1 MLMQPLKTLSS
12 LVILI
17 CILITNGYSQT
28 PVKTYEKE
36 WKKVDE
42 LITKKKLPKTAL
54 TEVKKIYALAKKERQ
69 DAQIIKAVVYMLGL
83 QREAREDNESL
94 AIKEIENEIATAK
107 EPVVSIFRSLLA
119 GVYLNY
125 FQQYRWQLYDR
136 GETKQFR
143 KDDIKTWTAAD
154 FHKKIS
160 ELYLLS
166 IKNEKL
172 LQQTRLRSFDE
183 IILQGNVRHL
193 RPSLYDLLAHRALE
207 YFKSDERDIDKPAY
221 AFEIDQAL
229 AFDPAVDFITKKIIT
244 KDSLSLKHKA
254 LLVYQQLLAFHLKD
268 TKPDALLDA
277 DIQRLE
283 FVHENSTHPDK
294 DSLYRMA
301 LKHLVS
307 QYPNLP
313 AASQAWYLLAKEY
326 NADADNY
333 KPFGDTTH
341 RYARVKAKE
350 ICEKVIA
357 QKDSSEGKINCIN
370 LLKQIK
376 AKELNFS
383 LEKVNVPGKAFRSL
397 IQYRNLDKVFLRL
410 VKADEKTS
418 DILNYYDEKTWLQIL
433 KMPAIRNWQQVLP
446 STNDYQSHSVEI
458 KIDELPIGEFILLA
472 ASDNFSKEAAI
483 GARVFYVSNISFVNN
498 QNDHFLLHRETGKP
512 LSSASVQVWEQRY
525 DQKQS
530 KYTRQK
536 TQLYTTDVN
545 GYFKLNNLSKDN
557 YSYTYILDIKH
568 NGDKLFMNEWMNDY
582 YYYRNPE
589 QKETEPI
596 DLRRIF
602 FFTDRSIYRPGQP
615 IYFKGI
621 AVIPDKETKN
631 KVLADYTTW
640 VYLRNANY
648 QLADSIQV
656 KTNEYG
662 SFSGKFQVPLGV
674 LNGNFSIYAKDQKGE
689 TSFSV
694 EEYKRPKFYVDFEKI
709 KGTYKLSDKIK
720 ITGFAKAYA
729 GNNIDDAIIKY
740 RVERNARFPYP
751 WMFYRWPQPSTSSM
765 EITHGEAKTDKD
777 GKFTIE
783 FEAIPDKTL
792 DKKLDPIFEYTVYAD
807 VTDINGETRSGQTE
821 VSVGYKAL
829 VLKVDLPSS
838 LPADSLK
845 TISIRTE
852 NMAGEFEPAKVSVT
866 ITKLK
871 EEKRLIRKRYWE
883 RPDQFV
889 MSKNEYIKYFPTD
902 EYDNETDLKSW
913 EKTEKVFEK
922 ADSVRDDGK
931 WKIENGRIGAGFYM
945 VEISTKDK
953 NGEEVKD
960 IQYIELFDE
969 KSKQLNSPAYLWTK
983 GSKSIELGEKTEI
996 QIGTSA
1002 NDLFVIRQTIKTE
1015 NNKQK
1020 DSKYEYA
1027 ALDNEKKSFE
1037 FAATEADRGGYGV
1050 NFFFVKNN
1058 RFYNYTDIINIPWTN
1073 KDLNIEYAT
1082 FRDKTLP
1089 GSEEKWKI
1097 KISGFKKE
1105 KIAAEILASMY
1116 DASLDQFKFHS
1127 WSEPNIW
1134 PQYSYNSLWKSDHN
1148 FSEFESEGKPDNTLG
1163 QAKSVE
1169 KRYDELLSNIDEAVI
1184 QFHFVSKQMIRREM
1198 TDVSANAAP
1207 ASMQEVKIRGRVE
1220 KAGIIKDEELKM
1232 DTSAI
1237 TILLPEQDKAV
1248 QIRKNF
1254 NETAFFFPD
1263 LRTNENGD
1271 IEFSFNIPE
1280 ALTKWKFQALAH
1292 TKDLAFGYSSK
1303 EIVTQKQLMVQPNAP
1318 RFLREGDRMEFSAKI
1333 VNLTDKELTGQ
1344 AELQLFDVATNE
1356 SVGGWFNN
1364 MYPNQYFTVAAGQSE
1379 AVMFPIQVPYLFD
1392 KALVWRIVARAG
1404 DVSDGEEAA
1413 IPVLTNRMLVTETLP
1428 LNLRNTQT
1436 KNFRFEKLLT
1446 SGNSETLQHHSLTVE
1461 YTSNPAWYAVQALP
1475 YLMEYPYECAE
1486 QTWNRFY
1493 ANALASKIA
1502 NSSPRIKQIF
1512 ESWNTKDTAALLSN
1526 LQKNQELKAVLL
1538 EETPWVLQ
1546 AKTEAQQKKNIALLF
1561 DMLRMSSEMN
1571 STYEKLKQ
1579 MQLENGG
1586 FVWFKGGPDNRY
1598 ITQYIVTGIGHLKKL
1613 GVDIKKL
1620 EPILKLAIPYLDLQI
1635 KKDHDELKK
1644 NKTDLAKYTPGHY
1657 EVQYLYM
1664 RSFFAEQKIAT
1675 ASQTAYN
1682 YFRSRTQQ
1690 TWTKQTKHMQ
1700 GMISLALFRT
1710 GDTKTP
1716 VVILKSL
1723 KETSINNEELGM
1735 YWKENSGGW
1744 FWHQAPVETQALLI
1758 EAFGEIDKDTKTVD
1772 DLKTWLLKNKQTT
1785 NWKTTKATAEA
1796 CYALLLQGTDLLVNE
1811 SVVEIKLGNTAV
1823 KSTDYKEEAG
1833 TGYFKRSI
1841 AGSLITPNMGNISVS
1856 VQPVKNQTTTTWGG
1870 VYWQYFEDLDKITTA
1885 STPLKLDK
1893 KLFVETNTDR
1903 GPLLMPINEGDAVK
1917 VGDKIKVRIE
1927 LRVDRDMEYVHMK
1940 DMRASCLEPVNVL
1953 SSYKW
1958 HGGLGYYET
1967 TKDASTNFF
1976 FDYLRKGTY
1985 VFEYALFVTHTGN
1998 FSNGITNIQCM
2009 YAPEFSSHSEGIRI
2023 NVE

>member
-1 MLMQPLKTLSS
+1 ML
-12 LVILI
+12 
-17 CILITNGYSQT
+17 
-28 PVKTYEKE
+28 
-36 WKKVDE
+36 
-42 LITKKKLPKTAL
+42 
-54 TEVKKIYALAKKERQ
+54 
-69 DAQIIKAVVYMLGL
+69 
-83 QREAREDNESL
+83 
-94 AIKEIENEIATAK
+94 
-107 EPVVSIFRSLLA
+107 
-119 GVYLNY
+119 
-125 FQQYRWQLYDR
+125 
-136 GETKQFR
+136 
-143 KDDIKTWTAAD
+143 
-154 FHKKIS
+154 
-160 ELYLLS
+160 
-166 IKNEKL
+166 
-172 LQQTRLRSFDE
+172 
-183 IILQGNVRHL
+183 
-193 RPSLYDLLAHRALE
+193 
-207 YFKSDERDIDKPAY
+207 
-221 AFEIDQAL
+221 
-229 AFDPAVDFITKKIIT
+229 
-244 KDSLSLKHKA
+244 
-254 LLVYQQLLAFHLKD
+254 
-268 TKPDALLDA
+268 
-277 DIQRLE
+277 
-283 FVHENSTHPDK
+283 
-294 DSLYRMA
+294 
-301 LKHLVS
+301 
-307 QYPNLP
+307 
-313 AASQAWYLLAKEY
+313 
-326 NADADNY
+326 
-333 KPFGDTTH
+333 
-341 RYARVKAKE
+341 
-350 ICEKVIA
+350 
-357 QKDSSEGKINCIN
+357 
-370 LLKQIK
+370 
-376 AKELNFS
+376 
-383 LEKVNVPGKAFRSL
+383 
-397 IQYRNLDKVFLRL
+397 
-410 VKADEKTS
+410 
-418 DILNYYDEKTWLQIL
+418 
-433 KMPAIRNWQQVLP
+433 
-446 STNDYQSHSVEI
+446 
-458 KIDELPIGEFILLA
+458 
-472 ASDNFSKEAAI
+472 
-483 GARVFYVSNISFVNN
+483 
-498 QNDHFLLHRETGKP
+498 
-512 LSSASVQVWEQRY
+512 
-525 DQKQS
+525 
-530 KYTRQK
+530 
-536 TQLYTTDVN
+536 
-545 GYFKLNNLSKDN
+545 
-557 YSYTYILDIKH
+557 
-568 NGDKLFMNEWMNDY
+568 
-582 YYYRNPE
+582 
-589 QKETEPI
+589 
-596 DLRRIF
+596 
-602 FFTDRSIYRPGQP
+602 
-615 IYFKGI
+615 
-621 AVIPDKETKN
+621 
-631 KVLADYTTW
+631 
-640 VYLRNANY
+640 
-648 QLADSIQV
+648 
-656 KTNEYG
+656 
-662 SFSGKFQVPLGV
+662 
-674 LNGNFSIYAKDQKGE
+674 
-689 TSFSV
+689 
-694 EEYKRPKFYVDFEKI
+694 
-709 KGTYKLSDKIK
+709 
-720 ITGFAKAYA
+720 
-729 GNNIDDAIIKY
+729 
-740 RVERNARFPYP
+740 
-751 WMFYRWPQPSTSSM
+751 
-765 EITHGEAKTDKD
+765 
-777 GKFTIE
+777 
-783 FEAIPDKTL
+783 
-792 DKKLDPIFEYTVYAD
+792 
-807 VTDINGETRSGQTE
+807 
-821 VSVGYKAL
+821 
-829 VLKVDLPSS
+829 
-838 LPADSLK
+838 
-845 TISIRTE
+845 
-852 NMAGEFEPAKVSVT
+852 
-866 ITKLK
+866 
-871 EEKRLIRKRYWE
+871 
-883 RPDQFV
+883 
-889 MSKNEYIKYFPTD
+889 
-902 EYDNETDLKSW
+902 
-913 EKTEKVFEK
+913 
-922 ADSVRDDGK
+922 
-931 WKIENGRIGAGFYM
+931 
-945 VEISTKDK
+945 
-953 NGEEVKD
+953 
-960 IQYIELFDE
+960 
-969 KSKQLNSPAYLWTK
+969 
-983 GSKSIELGEKTEI
+983 
-996 QIGTSA
+996 
-1002 NDLFVIRQTIKTE
+1002 
-1015 NNKQK
+1015 
-1020 DSKYEYA
+1020 
-1027 ALDNEKKSFE
+1027 
-1037 FAATEADRGGYGV
+1037 
-1050 NFFFVKNN
+1050 
-1058 RFYNYTDIINIPWTN
+1058 
-1073 KDLNIEYAT
+1073 
-1082 FRDKTLP
+1082 
-1089 GSEEKWKI
+1089 
-1097 KISGFKKE
+1097 
-1105 KIAAEILASMY
+1105 
-1116 DASLDQFKFHS
+1116 
-1127 WSEPNIW
+1127 
-1134 PQYSYNSLWKSDHN
+1134 
-1148 FSEFESEGKPDNTLG
+1148 
-1163 QAKSVE
+1163 
-1169 KRYDELLSNIDEAVI
+1169 
-1184 QFHFVSKQMIRREM
+1184 
-1198 TDVSANAAP
+1198 
-1207 ASMQEVKIRGRVE
+1207 
-1220 KAGIIKDEELKM
+1220 
-1232 DTSAI
+1232 
-1237 TILLPEQDKAV
+1237 
-1248 QIRKNF
+1248 
-1254 NETAFFFPD
+1254 
-1263 LRTNENGD
+1263 
-1271 IEFSFNIPE
+1271 
-1280 ALTKWKFQALAH
+1280 
-1292 TKDLAFGYSSK
+1292 
-1303 EIVTQKQLMVQPNAP
+1303 
-1318 RFLREGDRMEFSAKI
+1318 
-1333 VNLTDKELTGQ
+1333 
-1344 AELQLFDVATNE
+1344 ATNE

-1958 HGGLGYYET
+1958 QGGLGYYET